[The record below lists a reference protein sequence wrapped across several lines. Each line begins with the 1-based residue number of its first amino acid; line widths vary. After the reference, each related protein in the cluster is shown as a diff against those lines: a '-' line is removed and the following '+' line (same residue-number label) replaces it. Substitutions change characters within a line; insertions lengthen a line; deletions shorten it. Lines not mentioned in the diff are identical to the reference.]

1 MATTTHNTAYAAR
14 PTFGERFNAVLRDL
28 RARYEEAKLVRRT
41 EAELLALTDRDLAD
55 LGISRYDIPRIARE
69 AARTV

>member
-1 MATTTHNTAYAAR
+1 MATTTHNTAYVAR